1 MRPPPGLPL
10 RPFPWDRLVP
20 LRARASC
27 VPGGLVDLSVGT
39 PVDPVP
45 PLVREALAAAADAP
59 GYPTALGTAAV
70 REAGAD
76 WLRRRLDVRADPG
89 TQVLPTTGSKEVV
102 GLLPWLLGLRPGDR
116 VLHPSPAYPTYDVGA
131 RLAGAEPVAVP
142 GLAAGDLSGVDPSG
156 VGLVWVNSPSNP
168 TGRVSDAAALAR
180 VAAWG
185 RGHGVP
191 VVSDECYVELGWEES
206 PVSLLSAQVAGGALD
221 GLLALHSLSKRSN
234 LAGYRAGLLSGDA
247 ALVGRVLELRR
258 QAGLLVPAPVQAA
271 AAAALRD
278 DAHVRAQ
285 REVYG
290 RRRAVL
296 LEALAAAGFRREH
309 STAGLYL
316 WVTRPGWTGEE
327 TLARLADSGVLVAP
341 GDMYGAEGEGFVRVA
356 LTAPDERV
364 ALAAERLARL
374 GAGSGAPAAA

>member
-1 MRPPPGLPL
+1 MRAPPGLPL
-10 RPFPWDRLVP
+10 RPFPWDRLAP
-20 LRARASC
+20 LRERARM
-27 VPGGLVDLSVGT
+27 VPGGLVDLSIGT

-45 PLVREALAAAADAP
+45 AVVREALAAASDAP

-70 REAGAD
+70 RDAGAD
-76 WLRRRLDVRADPG
+76 WLRRRLDVHVDPA
-89 TQVLPTTGSKEVV
+89 TQVLPSTGSKELV

-142 GLAAGDLSGVDPSG
+142 GLAEGDLSGVDPVG
-156 VGLVWVNSPSNP
+156 VGLVWLNSPSNP
-168 TGRVSDAAALAR
+168 TGRTTDAAALAR
-180 VAAWG
+180 VVAWG
-185 RGHGVP
+185 REHGVP
-191 VVSDECYVELGWEES
+191 VASDECYVELGWEAA
-206 PVSLLSAQVAGGALD
+206 PVSLLSREVAGDDLS

-247 ALVGRVLELRR
+247 VLVGRVLELRR

-278 DAHVRAQ
+278 DAHVQAQ
-285 REVYG
+285 REVYAA
-290 RRRAVL
+290 RRRVL
-296 LEALAAAGFRREH
+296 LGALEGAGLVRHH

-327 TLARLADSGVLVAP
+327 TLQRLADVGVLVAP
-341 GDMYGAEGEGFVRVA
+341 GDMYGAGGEDHVRVA
-356 LTAPDERV
+356 LTADDEAV
-364 ALAAERLARL
+364 AVAAERLGTLAGRG
-374 GAGSGAPAAA
+374 GAVTAA